1 MHAFE
6 LEQKET
12 KARNVHVMHRQFV
25 ARFGKRLSVSL
36 RDDIFGSPHCDDW

>member
-12 KARNVHVMHRQFV
+12 KARNVHVMQFV